1 MVKIYVGMSADLL
14 HPGHM
19 NIINEARKL
28 LEEKGGGELIIGLLT
43 DKAIASYKRLPYMN
57 WEQRKVVVEN
67 VKGVTQVIDL
77 RNTSF
82 FARPIE
88 KLLCKILGI
97 KYINHRYAHSST
109 ALPSA
114 DFFESV
120 NKSIIENNGKTYIH
134 CMKGKRRTGM
144 CVAVYEKKNSSK
156 PSKEIIDN
164 MVNLGFWEFDKNKTP
179 KRLSNLQGVFSEFV
193 EKIDTL

>member
-1 MVKIYVGMSADLL
+1 MIKIALVFC
-14 HPGHM
+14 
-19 NIINEARKL
+19 IIANKYNYWFNMFAMEISLINNCQNFKALPKFAIPVDNRLVRGPQVLSLFKL
-28 LEEKGGGELIIGLLT
+28 NSLKKE
-43 DKAIASYKRLPYMN
+43 
-57 WEQRKVVVEN
+57 
-67 VKGVTQVIDL
+67 GVTQVIDL

-88 KLLCKILGI
+88 KLLCKVLGI

-109 ALPSA
+109 TLPSV